1 MKNIERN
8 SYHITALQ
16 QITSLSSLHKAPVHI
31 FTVQSNDRQPEAPQ
45 ATSACETSFKDVP
58 ASKRCTLMATMV
70 LTSLVGPTCNARAA
84 TAPSG
89 GGRYLGGLRNAK
101 TPRTTRE
108 STQVSYA
115 RGAKKAGVASPRQFK
130 NHRNQFILSLCC
142 IAQNCTA
149 RRAVSASP
157 GCNLHCAWRALS
169 ISSWSAFVSHGAP

>member
-1 MKNIERN
+1 MLYQSDTLQKLWCEGYEPGRSQSSANRAQSASSSYPYRLKNIERN
-8 SYHITALQ
+8 SYHITALR

-31 FTVQSNDRQPEAPQ
+31 FTVQANDRHSEAPQ

-58 ASKRCTLMATMV
+58 ASKRCILMATMV

-115 RGAKKAGVASPRQFK
+115 RGAKTDVVT
-130 NHRNQFILSLCC
+130 SL
-142 IAQNCTA
+142 
-149 RRAVSASP
+149 RR
-157 GCNLHCAWRALS
+157 
-169 ISSWSAFVSHGAP
+169 